1 MSRRTINRN
10 AAPRRSRV
18 RRAGLC
24 AMLAAA
30 LLALVTPKASAQLD
44 PLLFLKRCTPNII
57 FDVDLRN
64 TMLQDADGN
73 YYDPNQYTWSNS
85 GSDAAWQTALG
96 LVRASISRT
105 RTTRRIT
112 GSS

>member
-1 MSRRTINRN
+1 
-10 AAPRRSRV
+10 
-18 RRAGLC
+18 
-24 AMLAAA
+24 MLAAA